1 MPIYFQ
7 EISKDGKK
15 LFVKLKD
22 FGALK
27 ISYILAL
34 SLRGPPVGFTN
45 CDLRICVVRMDGW
58 VVIRRVLPFWS
69 VFCIITRVLRIIC
82 FHVTRCDYFAVRL
95 FWFAW
100 FAYTRESCESMIRVT
115 CINANHASHMTRV
128 TRMTIRMARI
138 NVNESCESC
147 ESYDSHDSQWCESC
161 ELYDS
166 HIFAN
171 IFIRM
176 RIIWFADLC

>member
-1 MPIYFQ
+1 MFLVYVYPKLGDLSENITKYYLSLIFFMPIYFQ

-69 VFCIITRVLRIIC
+69 VFCIITRVLQII
-82 FHVTRCDYFAVRL
+82 
-95 FWFAW
+95 
-100 FAYTRESCESMIRVT
+100 
-115 CINANHASHMTRV
+115 
-128 TRMTIRMARI
+128 
-138 NVNESCESC
+138 
-147 ESYDSHDSQWCESC
+147 
-161 ELYDS
+161 
-166 HIFAN
+166 
-171 IFIRM
+171 
-176 RIIWFADLC
+176 